1 MMFSHTVGPSPRI
14 HAGSEWRGGARRL
27 GLSVEAEGWPS
38 AGTGARRSANRSIC
52 LGCLANF
59 VLSHM
64 NTKRLTM
71 ANQEPAPPYTPGFGR
86 RPPVVAGRDA
96 LVDDVARVMGAG
108 PQHPRFCRALLGSR
122 GTGKTVLLDVIGEAA
137 SRELGWAVLHVQA
150 LPEESLVAV
159 LLERIPEAVRPWGRF
174 GRGSKDLPAELKV
187 GTGNAATVFE
197 DALGRVGSFAEGHGT
212 GLLITVDEAQM
223 APQEDLSAV
232 ARALQTVVARRLQ
245 PVAVIF
251 GGLDTFRERLAG
263 AGTYAGRLP
272 VEELGNLEPSAARL
286 ALVEPAARR
295 HVAWEDDALSLLVRR
310 SGGHPYYVQLF
321 GWHAWEAAQGE
332 ATITLAHAKA
342 GLKSA
347 RAELA
352 GQYEVTWGRL
362 RPQERDYLAA
372 VVSLA
377 GTGGAAV
384 EEVAKALGKEPKQL
398 AVARDRLVHMH
409 GLLEVPERAQVRFV
423 DAEMAEWVAEH
434 PDSTSTTAA
443 VQRGPGSRARQ
454 ARDHPGRSPSQD
466 TQLSGRRRPS
476 ADRPRGP
483 GR

>member
-1 MMFSHTVGPSPRI
+1 
-14 HAGSEWRGGARRL
+14 
-27 GLSVEAEGWPS
+27 
-38 AGTGARRSANRSIC
+38 
-52 LGCLANF
+52 
-59 VLSHM
+59 
-64 NTKRLTM
+64 M
-71 ANQEPAPPYTPGFGR
+71 ANQAPAPPYTPGFGR

-96 LVDDVARVMGAG
+96 LVDDVARVLEVG
-108 PQHPRFCRALLGSR
+108 PEHPRFCRAVLGSR
-122 GTGKTVLLDVIGEAA
+122 GTGKTVLLDVIGEVA
-137 SRELGWAVLHVQA
+137 SKELGWAVLHVQA
-150 LPEESLVAV
+150 LQEESLVDV
-159 LLERIPEAVRPWGRF
+159 LLQRIPDVVRPWGRF
-174 GRGSKDLPAELKV
+174 GRGSIDLQAELKV
-187 GTGNAATVFE
+187 GVGSAAAAFE
-197 DALGRVGSFAEGHGT
+197 DALGLVGNFAAGHGT
-212 GLLITVDEAQM
+212 GLLVTVDEAQM

-232 ARALQTVVARRLQ
+232 VRALQTVVARRLQ

-251 GGLDTFRERLAG
+251 AGLETFRERLAG
-263 AGTYAGRLP
+263 AGTYASRLP

-321 GWHAWEAAQGE
+321 GWHTWEAAQGE
-332 ATITLAHAKA
+332 DTLTLAHAKA

-372 VVSLA
+372 VASLA
-377 GTGGAAV
+377 GAGGAGV
-384 EEVAKALGKEPKQL
+384 EEVAKVLGKEPKQL

-423 DAEMAEWVAEH
+423 DAEMAGWVADRH
-434 PDSTSTTAA
+434 DGKVTTTS
-443 VQRGPGSRARQ
+443 VQRGPARPASQ
-454 ARDHPGRSPSQD
+454 VRGRRSRSPSQD
-466 TQLSGRRRPS
+466 AQPPGRRRPS
-476 ADRPRGP
+476 AERHRGH